1 MFPKVIMHN
10 TISLDG
16 SLKDFNIDMEQHY
29 QIVGRFNA
37 DTHLI
42 GSNTI
47 RSGLEQFFEKI
58 PKEKESDFF
67 KPESKKDD
75 NRPYWAIVDSNGKML
90 NILHIIRQFDYC
102 KHIIVFVSKKTDK
115 NYLKYLTDRNY
126 DFHITGEQKVDIKR
140 VLQIL
145 QNKYNSKIVM
155 TDSGGTL
162 NSILLEKGLIDEI
175 SLIISPVIVG
185 KKTVEV
191 FNKDMFSKYTFGLEL
206 ITNEKLENNN
216 ILVHYK
222 VVKGEKNV

>member
-1 MFPKVIMHN
+1 MHN

-47 RSGLEQFFEKI
+47 RSGLEQFCEEV
-58 PKEKESDFF
+58 PGEKESDFI
-67 KPESKKDD
+67 KPEIKKNDK
-75 NRPYWAIVDSNGKML
+75 RPYWAIVDSKGKLM
-90 NILHIIRQFDYC
+90 NILHVIRQFDYC
-102 KHIIVFVSKKTDK
+102 KDVIVFGSEETDNEYK
-115 NYLKYLTDRNY
+115 NYLTDRKY
-126 DFHITGEQKVDIKR
+126 DFYIAGEKKVDMKK

-145 QNKYNSKIVM
+145 KNNYNSKIVM

-162 NSILLEKGLIDEI
+162 NSILLEKGLMDEI

-185 KKTVEV
+185 KKTVKV
-191 FNKDMFSKYTFGLEL
+191 FNKDMFSKHTFSLEL
-206 ITNEKLENNN
+206 INSEKLENSN
-216 ILVHYK
+216 ILLYYK
-222 VVKGEKNV
+222 VAKK